1 MQAEM
6 IPISVKTNQN
16 VDHLFNRVIEKS
28 WDLVQKLEK
37 EKASN
42 PTSAA
47 GGLGAEGNIKLKAFE
62 GTTKRAALPK
72 QKSNCC

>member
-6 IPISVKTNQN
+6 IPISVKSGHN

-37 EKASN
+37 EKAAN
-42 PTSAA
+42 PGGS
-47 GGLGAEGNIKLKAFE
+47 GLGAEGNIKLKAFE
-62 GTTKRAALPK
+62 GTTKREALPK
-72 QKSNCC
+72 QKTNCC